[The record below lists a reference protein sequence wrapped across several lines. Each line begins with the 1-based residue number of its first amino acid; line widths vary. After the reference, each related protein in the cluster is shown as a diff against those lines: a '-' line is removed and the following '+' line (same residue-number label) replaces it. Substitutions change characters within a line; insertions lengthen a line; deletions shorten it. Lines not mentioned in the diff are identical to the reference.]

1 MAGDEVP
8 MAKTMRILAAVC
20 WRSWLKTVRRP
31 VALTFS
37 FVQPIVWLLFFG
49 FLFHRF
55 DVSGVLHGV
64 RYLDFLLPGVCAMTV
79 LFGASQSGIGLIR
92 DMQTG
97 FLQRLFDS
105 PANPGAV
112 LGGRLLAD
120 VLRLLVQAMVI
131 GLLGLMVGTKLHISP
146 ASVVAALLALGLFA
160 IAFCS
165 LSCFVAMK
173 TGAPESMAVFVHLV
187 NMPLLF
193 TSSALVP
200 VRQMPHWLAAIS
212 RANPLT
218 VTVDASR
225 DALLLGE
232 FGSLGP
238 ALVLLAGVGVVLLA
252 AAWTTAK
259 ELRREN

>member
-1 MAGDEVP
+1 MTAN
-8 MAKTMRILAAVC
+8 TMRILGALC
-20 WRSWLKTVRRP
+20 WRTWLKTARRP
-31 VALTFS
+31 VVLTFS
-37 FVQPIVWLLFFG
+37 FVQPMMWLLFFG

-55 DVSGVLHGV
+55 DVGPVARGV

-105 PANPGAV
+105 PANPGVV
-112 LGGRLLAD
+112 LCGRLLAD
-120 VLRLLVQAMVI
+120 VARLLAQAVVI
-131 GLLGLMVGTKLHISP
+131 GLLGLVIGTKLHLTL
-146 ASVVAALLALGLFA
+146 AGLLAALLALGVFA

-165 LSCFVAMK
+165 LSYFVAMK
-173 TGAPESMAVFVHLV
+173 TGAPESMATFVHLV

-200 VRQMPHWLAAIS
+200 ARQMPDWLAAIS
-212 RANPLT
+212 RVNPLT
-218 VTVDASR
+218 LAVDASR
-225 DALLLGE
+225 DALLFDE

-238 ALVLLAGVGVVLLA
+238 ALMLLA
-252 AAWTTAK
+252 AAGIVLLALAWTAAK
-259 ELRREN
+259 QLRREN

>member
-1 MAGDEVP
+1 MGN
-8 MAKTMRILAAVC
+8 TMRILGALC
-20 WRSWLKTVRRP
+20 WRTWLKTARRP

-37 FVQPIVWLLFFG
+37 FVQPVMWLLFFG

-55 DVSGVLHGV
+55 DVSLVPRGI
-64 RYLDFLLPGVCAMTV
+64 RYVDFLLPGVCAMTV

-112 LGGRLLAD
+112 LGGKLLAD
-120 VLRLLVQAMVI
+120 VLRLLAQAVVL
-131 GLLGLMVGTKLHISP
+131 GLLGLAVGVKLRLTP
-146 ASVVAALLALGLFA
+146 ASVGAALLALGLFA

-173 TGAPESMAVFVHLV
+173 TGAPESMAAFVHLI
-187 NMPLLF
+187 NMPMLF

-200 VRQMPHWLAAIS
+200 ARQMPDWLSAIS
-212 RANPLT
+212 RVNPLSLA
-218 VTVDASR
+218 VDASR
-225 DALLLGE
+225 GALLLGE
-232 FGSLGP
+232 FSSLGQ
-238 ALVLLAGVGVVLLA
+238 ALSLLA
-252 AAWTTAK
+252 AAGAVLLAVAWMSAK
-259 ELRREN
+259 ALRRDC

>member
-1 MAGDEVP
+1 MAN
-8 MAKTMRILAAVC
+8 TMRILGAVC
-20 WRSWLKTVRRP
+20 WRTWLKTARRP
-31 VALTFS
+31 VVLAFS
-37 FVQPIVWLLFFG
+37 FVQPIMWLLFFG

-55 DVSGVLHGV
+55 DVGLRGV

-105 PANPGAV
+105 PANPGVV

-120 VLRLLVQAMVI
+120 VVRLLAQAMVI
-131 GLLGLMVGTKLHISP
+131 GLLGLVVGTKLHLTL
-146 ASVVAALLALGLFA
+146 AGLVAALLALGLFA

-165 LSCFVAMK
+165 LSCLVAMK
-173 TGAPESMAVFVHLV
+173 TGAPESMATFVHLV

-200 VRQMPHWLAAIS
+200 ARQMPDWLAAIS
-212 RANPLT
+212 RVNPLT
-218 VTVDASR
+218 LAVDASR

-232 FGSLGP
+232 FGSLGL
-238 ALVLLAGVGVVLLA
+238 AVTLLAAVGIVLLAV
-252 AAWTTAK
+252 AWTTAK

>member
-1 MAGDEVP
+1 MMAN
-8 MAKTMRILAAVC
+8 TMRILGAVC
-20 WRSWLKTVRRP
+20 WRTWLKTARRP
-31 VALTFS
+31 VVLAFS
-37 FVQPIVWLLFFG
+37 FVQPIMWLLFFG

-55 DVSGVLHGV
+55 DVGLRGV

-105 PANPGAV
+105 PANRGVV
-112 LGGRLLAD
+112 LGGKLLAD
-120 VLRLLVQAMVI
+120 VVRLLAQAVVI
-131 GLLGLMVGTKLHISP
+131 GLLGLLVGTKLHLTLAGP
-146 ASVVAALLALGLFA
+146 VAALVALGLFA

-165 LSCFVAMK
+165 LSCLVAMK
-173 TGAPESMAVFVHLV
+173 TGAPESMATFVHLV

-200 VRQMPHWLAAIS
+200 ARQMPDWLAAIS
-212 RANPLT
+212 RVNPLT
-218 VTVDASR
+218 LAVDASR

-232 FGSLGP
+232 FASLGR
-238 ALVLLAGVGVVLLA
+238 AVMLLGAVGTVLLA
-252 AAWTTAK
+252 AAWITAK

>member
-1 MAGDEVP
+1 MMAN
-8 MAKTMRILAAVC
+8 TMRILGAVF
-20 WRSWLKTVRRP
+20 WRTWLKTARRP
-31 VALTFS
+31 VVLTFS
-37 FVQPIVWLLFFG
+37 FVQPIMWLLFFG

-55 DVSGVLHGV
+55 DVGLVLRGV

-97 FLQRLFDS
+97 FLQRLFDA
-105 PANPGAV
+105 PANPGVV

-120 VLRLLVQAMVI
+120 VMRLLAQAVVI
-131 GLLGLMVGTKLHISP
+131 GLLGLVVGAKLHLTL
-146 ASVVAALLALGLFA
+146 AGLVAALLALGLFA

-165 LSCFVAMK
+165 LSCLVAMK
-173 TGAPESMAVFVHLV
+173 TGAPESMATFVHLV

-200 VRQMPHWLAAIS
+200 ARQMPDWLAAIS
-212 RANPLT
+212 RVNPLT
-218 VTVDASR
+218 LAVDASR

-232 FGSLGP
+232 FGSLGL
-238 ALVLLAGVGVVLLA
+238 AVMLLAAVGIVLLAV
-252 AAWTTAK
+252 AWTTAK

>member
-1 MAGDEVP
+1 MAN
-8 MAKTMRILAAVC
+8 TMRILGAVF
-20 WRSWLKTVRRP
+20 WRTWLKTARRP
-31 VALTFS
+31 VVLTFS
-37 FVQPIVWLLFFG
+37 FVQPIMWLLFFG

-55 DVSGVLHGV
+55 DVGLVLRGV

-97 FLQRLFDS
+97 FLQRLFDA
-105 PANPGAV
+105 PANPGVV

-120 VLRLLVQAMVI
+120 VMRLLAQAVVI
-131 GLLGLMVGTKLHISP
+131 GLLGLVVGAKLHLTL
-146 ASVVAALLALGLFA
+146 AGLVAALLALGLFA

-165 LSCFVAMK
+165 LSCLVAMK
-173 TGAPESMAVFVHLV
+173 TGALESMATFVHLV

-200 VRQMPHWLAAIS
+200 ARQMPDWLAAIS
-212 RANPLT
+212 RVNPLT
-218 VTVDASR
+218 LAVDASR
-225 DALLLGE
+225 DGLLLGE
-232 FGSLGP
+232 FGSLGL
-238 ALVLLAGVGVVLLA
+238 AVMLLAAVGIVLLAV
-252 AAWTTAK
+252 AWTTAK